1 MGLGELPLLSAVA
14 RSVPI
19 SVSERLVPPYA
30 VEVALVVVWVVV
42 DGAAAAVAA
51 TLLAAVVQAV
61 DVVQFL
67 AVVVLDAAIL

>member
-1 MGLGELPLLSAVA
+1 M
-14 RSVPI
+14 
-19 SVSERLVPPYA
+19 PPYA
-30 VEVALVVVWVVV
+30 VEVALVVVWVVI